1 MSKDTNK
8 ARKKE
13 VMARVRAVQAILRRW
28 DPMDLA
34 PGEFAPADE
43 YDSYAHRCVS
53 LVAQGCSVEDLLGH
67 LQELRTGMVCMRET
81 HERDAAI
88 AREIIATLRSEEG

>member
-1 MSKDTNK
+1 MSSDDNK

-13 VMARVRAVQAILRRW
+13 AMTRVRAVQAILRRW

-43 YDSYAHRCVS
+43 YDSYAPHIVS
-53 LVAQGCSVEDLLGH
+53 LVAQGCMCRWLPKAALGTDRSVA
-67 LQELRTGMVCMRET
+67 TITPMV
-81 HERDAAI
+81 
-88 AREIIATLRSEEG
+88 S